1 MGSLDGRVAIVTG
14 AGRGLGRAHALLLA
28 AEGAAVV
35 VNDPGVSGDGQGAD
49 AAPAQQVVAEIEKNG
64 GRAVAN
70 LDSCADWAA
79 AEGLIGQAVD
89 VFGQLD
95 ILVNNAGILRDRMS
109 WKMSESEWDAV
120 MTVHLK
126 GHFAPSRFAAA
137 YWRDRSKSSGGPVY
151 GRIVNTSSESGYFG
165 NVGQVNYATA
175 KAGIVGMTVTMAREL
190 ESTGV
195 TVNAIAPR
203 ARTRMTTGSMSGYPQ
218 AVEGQFDNRAPENIS
233 PVVAWLAGPDAGHV
247 SGKVFACYAG
257 TVDLQTPIEAE
268 AQVSVGDR
276 RLTVADLAERSSEFF
291 AAGRTPGV
299 APMPGGIG
307 GTGSGS

>member
-28 AEGAAVV
+28 REGAAVV
-35 VNDPGVSGDGQGAD
+35 VNDPGVSGDGHAEDG
-49 AAPAQQVVAEIEKNG
+49 APAEQVVAEIVANG

-70 LDSCADWAA
+70 LDSCAGWKA
-79 AEGLIGQAVD
+79 AEGLVAQAVD

-109 WKMSESEWDAV
+109 FKMSESDWDAV
-120 MTVHLK
+120 MEVHLK

-137 YWRDRSKSSGGPVY
+137 YWREQAKAGDGRVY

-165 NVGQVNYATA
+165 MAGQVNYATA
-175 KAGIVGMTVTMAREL
+175 KAGIVGMTMTMAREL
-190 ESTGV
+190 ERIGV

-203 ARTRMTTGSMSGYPQ
+203 ARTRMTTGSFSGYPQ
-218 AVEGQFDNRAPENIS
+218 ATDGEFDTRAPENIS
-233 PVVAWLAGPDAGHV
+233 PVVAWLAGPAAGHI

-257 TVDLQTPIEAE
+257 DVELQSPIESE
-268 AQVSVGDR
+268 VHLSVGAR
-276 RLTVADLAERSSEFF
+276 SWTAGELAERASEFF
-291 AAGRTPGV
+291 VNGRTPGV
-299 APMPGGIG
+299 TPMRSGIG
-307 GTGSGS
+307 GQ